1 MVKVLLLYIGG
12 LSTYVYSIYLNIF
25 LYIVVY
31 YRLVVY
37 LLNDLISFY
46 MARISYYR
54 GVIYKF
60 KYLKL

>member
-1 MVKVLLLYIGG
+1 VYI
-12 LSTYVYSIYLNIF
+12 YPIYLNIF

-31 YRLVVY
+31 YRPVIY
-37 LLNDLISFY
+37 LLNDLISLY
-46 MARISYYR
+46 IARMSYYK

>member
-1 MVKVLLLYIGG
+1 MGG
-12 LSTYVYSIYLNIF
+12 LSIHVYPVCLNVF

-37 LLNDLISFY
+37 LLNDFISLCT
-46 MARISYYR
+46 ARISYYR
-54 GVIYKF
+54 GVIYEF

>member
-1 MVKVLLLYIGG
+1 MH
-12 LSTYVYSIYLNIF
+12 THPIYLNIF

-37 LLNDLISFY
+37 LLNNFISLY
-46 MARISYYR
+46 IARMPYYR

-60 KYLKL
+60 N